1 MRHNNIR
8 DFEANL
14 LKQVCNDVE
23 SEPPLQPLD
32 GENIPGLVG
41 DEARPDVRAR
51 GFWRN
56 GQNAFFDI
64 VVTNTNCASQSSMTA
79 SKIYAKHEAI
89 KKRSY
94 NQRIMQVEHGTFTP
108 LVFSVNGGV
117 GPECERFH
125 KHIAEKIA
133 EKTGESYGYVIS
145 WIRCKLSF
153 LHLRAALICVR
164 GSRPHIANNAS
175 EPTSD
180 FALACDDARLAP

>member
-1 MRHNNIR
+1 MRHNIR

-23 SEPPLQPLD
+23 SESPLQLLD
-32 GENIPGLVG
+32 VG

-64 VVTNTNCASQSSMTA
+64 VVTNTNCVSQSSMSA

-153 LHLRAALICVR
+153 LILRAALICIR
-164 GSRPHIANNAS
+164 GSRPHSAKNAS

-180 FALACDDARLAP
+180 FALACGDARLAP